1 MIYFLQLICTGKYYE
16 EWRNEPKRAKLYDS
30 IFPTCMVLH
39 LLMVSIIKI
48 KKIKSDK
55 SVQPQTKIIDEDE
68 ESADQKGN
76 RKIVNFGSLIIALII
91 LVPMLGNAYF
101 LTLVEN
107 RLDPMKLNEPPVH
120 LHHPLFPP
128 YHIGIWSALLLLC
141 QKPRI
146 EEGCQRSLWILLK
159 ILVVY
164 SQNRASIYD

>member
-1 MIYFLQLICTGKYYE
+1 
-16 EWRNEPKRAKLYDS
+16 
-30 IFPTCMVLH
+30 MVLH

-91 LVPMLGNAYF
+91 LCPMLGNAYF

-120 LHHPLFPP
+120 LHHPLFQP
-128 YHIGIWSALLLLC
+128 YHNRIWSTLLLFC
-141 QKPRI
+141 RKQGV
-146 EEGCQRSLWILLK
+146 EEGCQRNFWIYVTIGDL
-159 ILVVY
+159 ILHFYFIV
-164 SQNRASIYD
+164 SNSF